1 VSRLRGEAS
10 ERQLLDLALEALDVV
25 GMAVP
30 HAADADA
37 GDEVDV
43 LVAVHVDE
51 RAALA
56 PGHGQPGVER
66 ERLQAGGD
74 VTLLAL
80 EDLARARS
88 DFAALAHR
96 DTSANRLAR

>member
-1 VSRLRGEAS
+1 REPVGCQAGEQLEQLRARLRGEAS

-66 ERLQAGGD
+66 ERLQA
-74 VTLLAL
+74 VSVVSMLAI
-80 EDLARARS
+80 DALARV
-88 DFAALAHR
+88 
-96 DTSANRLAR
+96 